1 MPELKMSIEKF
12 DPYGLVLPA
21 NARGEDEPPKA
32 VSILL
37 SRVGQGV
44 FWLLV
49 ILIVASRIA
58 YFSSD
63 YPLHSVDV
71 QQASSGITR

>member
-12 DPYGLVLPA
+12 DPYGSVLPA
-21 NARGEDEPPKA
+21 NTRGEEQPPKA
-32 VSILL
+32 ASIFL

-58 YFSSD
+58 YFSSNI
-63 YPLHSVDV
+63 PLHFVDV
-71 QQASSGITR
+71 QRVSSGITR